1 MTWKKAQPKDRFDF
15 RESTTCSECLCMCI
29 RCFER
34 KKNTTK
40 ARNLSN
46 KNKRNY
52 RFPALLLFVCVA
64 RKVLI
69 WRFQSIAR
77 VLVNYS
83 SDLKLDTQ
91 QRKRKKKNNIPNR
104 KQIEKRPI
112 RYISINTV
120 KCKWLISFRVN
131 LFLIERTIKTGFNGE
146 RSFWEATTNAR
157 KFWMLREVAAYWYRG
172 IPLNLIKVLSFPA
185 TSIGLDKSL
194 MLKLMR
200 FLTPFSRFGTHAMES
215 KPKKYL

>member
-91 QRKRKKKNNIPNR
+91 QRKRKK
-104 KQIEKRPI
+104 
-112 RYISINTV
+112 
-120 KCKWLISFRVN
+120 
-131 LFLIERTIKTGFNGE
+131 RTIFRIENKSKRDQLGIFLLIQWSVSDWFRFE
-146 RSFWEATTNAR
+146 WIYSWLNAR
-157 KFWMLREVAAYWYRG
+157 SKRDLTGKDHFEKPQQMLE
-172 IPLNLIKVLSFPA
+172 SFECCA
-185 TSIGLDKSL
+185 
-194 MLKLMR
+194 R
-200 FLTPFSRFGTHAMES
+200 
-215 KPKKYL
+215 